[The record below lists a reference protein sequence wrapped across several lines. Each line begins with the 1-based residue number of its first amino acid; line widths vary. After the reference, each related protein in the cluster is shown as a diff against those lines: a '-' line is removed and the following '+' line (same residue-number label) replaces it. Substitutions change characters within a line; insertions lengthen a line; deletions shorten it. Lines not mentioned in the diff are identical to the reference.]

1 MSIEPTSVLNEQNS
15 SHHLQNVSSVKNLN
29 SKMHKDLINLYGPI
43 PEFLGGKPAGSPKL
57 PEIKPR
63 DRSRNMSSI
72 DPVSPSR

>member
-43 PEFLGGKPAGSPKL
+43 PEFLGGKPAG
-57 PEIKPR
+57 
-63 DRSRNMSSI
+63 
-72 DPVSPSR
+72 